1 MRGPKFENVVVMEE
15 TAITV
20 RGYRRRTTIPSGIF
34 KFLGLKH
41 GDVIRWTA
49 VNDGTVFVTVK
60 PTGSKSRVKRR
71 MDAFPR
77 PH

>member
-1 MRGPKFENVVVMEE
+1 MGKPKFENVVAMEE

-49 VNDGTVFVTVK
+49 MNDGTVFISVQPK
-60 PTGSKSRVKRR
+60 KSKSRMK
-71 MDAFPR
+71 
-77 PH
+77 

>member
-1 MRGPKFENVVVMEE
+1 MARLAIDVLRKPKLENVVLMEE

-41 GDVIRWTA
+41 GDIIRWTA
-49 VNDGTVFVTVK
+49 LDNGMVFITVAQPRK
-60 PTGSKSRVKRR
+60 GSKSRVK
-71 MDAFPR
+71 
-77 PH
+77 